1 MKFFFAVMGGNL
13 APQDRKTSR
22 EQCFT
27 LFGKA
32 NENKRRFPGRCPTP
46 RVVWSVRSKLMH
58 KGIAFVRR
66 PFEKAGE
73 TFRLLDASVGA
84 AARKA
89 PGFKV
94 LRGCT
99 RTPFRIMHCDLFS
112 DHRHAFALVLKL

>member
-1 MKFFFAVMGGNL
+1 MKFFFAVTDGNL
-13 APQDRKTSR
+13 ALQDRKTSR
-22 EQCFT
+22 EQCFA

-32 NENKRRFPGRCPTP
+32 KEKKRRFPGRCPEP
-46 RVVWSVRSKLMH
+46 RDVWSVSSKLMH
-58 KGIAFVRR
+58 KGNAFVRR

-99 RTPFRIMHCDLFS
+99 RTPFRIMLYGLHS
-112 DHRHAFALVLKL
+112 DHRQAFTLILKF